1 MVRCPRRSGDDT
13 GFNADPT
20 ASVSIFIFLLL
31 FLVYDS
37 LISYSSS
44 VSSFS
49 SSSSPTSSHNLYPFP
64 LSHPAWSSL
73 HSLPASSHSSVPVLL
88 LLIFLLLIFLSLLLI
103 LFFFRR
109 LLLLPFLISSP
120 SYPRLLLIPT
130 RLWPLTS
137 HCDCIIFFCFAYCCP
152 LPSVTLP
159 ACWCPLYLILPLS
172 NPLSSFTMYIACS
185 LHHSSS
191 PVYPPPSLTAY
202 SLPTSSPWTFN
213 LYGFLLPEF
222 FSSSFSSSS
231 SFLNLRPVSSATPVL
246 LYFILCVLLC
256 PILLVFLGL
265 CLLTQSLMCRWI
277 IRFQ

>member
-1 MVRCPRRSGDDT
+1 MPL
-13 GFNADPT
+13 
-20 ASVSIFIFLLL
+20 VSTRTRQLLSPFLSS
-31 FLVYDS
+31 FFCSFYTNS

-49 SSSSPTSSHNLYPFP
+49 SSSSPTSSNNLYPF
-64 LSHPAWSSL
+64 LCLILHGHPYIL
-73 HSLPASSHSSVPVLL
+73 YLLLLILVYLL
-88 LLIFLLLIFLSLLLI
+88 LLIFLLLIFLSLLLL

-109 LLLLPFLISSP
+109 LLLLPFPISSP

-130 RLWPLTS
+130 RPLPLTS

-191 PVYPPPSLTAY
+191 PVYPPPYLTVY
-202 SLPTSSPWTFN
+202 SLPTYSP
-213 LYGFLLPEF
+213 
-222 FSSSFSSSS
+222 
-231 SFLNLRPVSSATPVL
+231 
-246 LYFILCVLLC
+246 
-256 PILLVFLGL
+256 
-265 CLLTQSLMCRWI
+265 
-277 IRFQ
+277 